1 MLDFRARHT
10 VFMSC
15 LQVQVDAR
23 QVERKAQAAQQS
35 MTRRAQRLDKAQAAA
50 TQAHLA
56 AVERQSSLQREHN
69 IQPAR
74 ASLQQ
79 VHLCPAPAQTNS
91 YMFPVAASGGSRGG
105 GRFHHTGCCKLQL
118 HEVLAL
124 RRSETGWGCN

>member
-105 GRFHHTGCCKLQL
+105 G
-118 HEVLAL
+118 EVPSYRVL
-124 RRSETGWGCN
+124 